1 MEAAQVR
8 HDVTLQVTELTE
20 RVDAEWKQLR
30 YVTTSRCHIVHVAMS
45 SCSRDLHLNEGVG
58 FRVEMASSF
67 KKRGDDDVGE
77 KPRDDFDAMV
87 RQLQFEIKGN
97 VSACT
102 RVSNRSIS
110 GLK

>member
-1 MEAAQVR
+1 
-8 HDVTLQVTELTE
+8 
-20 RVDAEWKQLR
+20 
-30 YVTTSRCHIVHVAMS
+30 
-45 SCSRDLHLNEGVG
+45 
-58 FRVEMASSF
+58 MASSF
-67 KKRGDDDVGE
+67 KKRDDDDVGE

-102 RVSNRSIS
+102 RLSNRSIS